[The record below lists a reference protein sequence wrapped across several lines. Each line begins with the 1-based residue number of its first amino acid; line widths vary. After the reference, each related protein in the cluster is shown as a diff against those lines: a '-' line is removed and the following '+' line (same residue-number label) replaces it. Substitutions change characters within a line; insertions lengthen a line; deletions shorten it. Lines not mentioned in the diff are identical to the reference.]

1 MYRLLTY
8 ARSLGTYLAAA
19 MIPMLVNLLINPLIA
34 LNMTPED
41 YAITGF
47 YTSFSTLIGPIITFY
62 MLHYYMKRY
71 YEIDDA
77 QRVVLRATIYKA
89 LVLFS
94 SIISIICFVL
104 LLVYIY
110 WQNSNLELTDVGYLV
125 MAVVALPLTG
135 LYNLELTEY
144 KMQRKSSAYFY
155 ISLFAG
161 VTLAIANLLFVVA
174 IKWGAFGKL
183 LAPLIANLIVFLCV
197 FWKYRAYW
205 SISTPS
211 IEWQSMLKFCYP
223 LTFGATLGYFFNGF
237 DRTCL
242 ATIGNAHEYGYYV
255 VGAQFAS
262 YLMLFAMAIDST
274 FRSDL
279 YEAITK
285 RERQRTVKIAMMQIG
300 VILSVV
306 VLFALFCPLIIRILT
321 AGRYM
326 ASVPYARIISIS
338 VLTSSLYYIVNN
350 YTIVRGYPKMYL
362 YTSLIGAILTILGM
376 RLFVNKYQF
385 IGGGYMV
392 SFSYVILLAVNVV
405 LLGYKRIV
413 YNCRIKVYE

>member
-1 MYRLLTY
+1 M
-8 ARSLGTYLAAA
+8 AAA

-47 YTSFSTLIGPIITFY
+47 YTSFSTLVGPIITFY

-71 YEIDDA
+71 YEIDET
-77 QRVVLRATIYKA
+77 QRLVLRATIYKA

-94 SIISIICFVL
+94 SILSIICFVL
-104 LLVYIY
+104 LLAYIY
-110 WQNSNLELTDVGYLV
+110 WQNPNFELSDVGYLA

-197 FWKYRAYW
+197 CLKYKAYW
-205 SISTPS
+205 SISTPLF
-211 IEWQSMLKFCYP
+211 EWKQMLKFCYP
-223 LTFGATLGYFFNGF
+223 LTLGATLGYFFNGF

-262 YLMLFAMAIDST
+262 YLMLFSMAIDST

-279 YEAITK
+279 YEAMAK
-285 RERQRTVKIAMMQIG
+285 RDRQRTIKIAMMQIG

-306 VLFALFCPLIIRILT
+306 VLFMLFCPLIVRILT

-326 ASVPYARIISIS
+326 ESVPYARIISAS

-362 YTSLIGAILTILGM
+362 YTSAIGALLTVFGM
-376 RLFVNKYQF
+376 HFLVAKYQF
-385 IGGGYMV
+385 VGGGYMV
-392 SFSYVILLAVNVV
+392 SLSYVILLVVNVV

-413 YNCRIKVYE
+413 YNRRIKVYE